1 MPAASKAANYYRD
14 MAVKAGWEPKPD
26 DIIYRLGMHIAD
38 TDKEAIGDI
47 VEAGADKPRAG
58 ITLMN
63 LAVLNA
69 VQDSKYYG
77 KETEKGREANVAKHG
92 LDEKIEL
99 GELIVGS
106 PETVVSQIK
115 NIRDELGPGVLDVI
129 SAVQLGERTTKSL
142 RLMGSKVM
150 PQIKDW

>member
-1 MPAASKAANYYRD
+1 
-14 MAVKAGWEPKPD
+14 WEPKPD

-38 TDKEAIGDI
+38 TDEEAIGDI

-63 LAVLNA
+63 MAVLEA

-77 KETEKGREANVAKHG
+77 KNTEKDREATIATHG
-92 LDEKIEL
+92 FEEKIEL
-99 GELIVGS
+99 GELLVGS
-106 PETVVSQIK
+106 PDTVVSQIK
-115 NIRDELGPGVLDVI
+115 KIRDQLGPGILDVI
-129 SAVQLGERTTKSL
+129 CAVQLGKRTEKSL